1 MPPRKNATT
10 GQVVKSKSAKQ
21 IDDLIGSSE
30 VPEGELNSELSQKMT
45 EDKLRAMRNDYINF
59 NNTIPMKRNAQNL
72 VNMRCIVAIMIGV
85 TAGILGFDG
94 PAGIVY
100 FFAINAIV
108 SFMLALRFGFN
119 AKPYFKSV

>member
-45 EDKLRAMRNDYINF
+45 EEKLRVMRNDYINF
-59 NNTIPMKRNAQNL
+59 NNTIPMKRNAQ
-72 VNMRCIVAIMIGV
+72 
-85 TAGILGFDG
+85 
-94 PAGIVY
+94 
-100 FFAINAIV
+100 
-108 SFMLALRFGFN
+108 
-119 AKPYFKSV
+119 